1 MLRKLPKRD
10 DAIRLTQ
17 QQQQQQ
23 LSKLI
28 IIIGDDFCLFPHFQ
42 YCGWMNRDQRY
53 QITMNRC
60 LFQLV
65 KCAMGARDGNR
76 GTSLSVSWAFSWVL
90 AAWWS
95 INSSAERGARSY
107 LLLCLLYCNLEPP
120 AVCWEEEEEAH
131 TRRKS
136 LESFSLQES
145 CNHSRC
151 NDTSASA
158 CYWISFYSYCCYHQL
173 LLMDGR
179 WFRSR
184 RISNR
189 WWVRECAKNLNK
201 DSSTWVI
208 HILSYWIAANI
219 EMLINWITFSNIRR
233 WIRTISSGRCLL
245 AAGCTGSQ
253 VR

>member
-1 MLRKLPKRD
+1 MMRKLPKRD

-28 IIIGDDFCLFPHFQ
+28 IILGDDFCLFPHFQ

-120 AVCWEEEEEAH
+120 AVCWEEEAH
-131 TRRKS
+131 KEKVS
-136 LESFSLQES
+136 
-145 CNHSRC
+145 
-151 NDTSASA
+151 
-158 CYWISFYSYCCYHQL
+158 WIIQSPRVVQPFKMQRHQRLCL
-173 LLMDGR
+173 LLNYILFLLLLSSTAVNGR
-179 WFRSR
+179 QVVSFK
-184 RISNR
+184 
-189 WWVRECAKNLNK
+189 KNL
-201 DSSTWVI
+201 
-208 HILSYWIAANI
+208 
-219 EMLINWITFSNIRR
+219 E
-233 WIRTISSGRCLL
+233 
-245 AAGCTGSQ
+245 Q
-253 VR
+253 VMSKRMCKEPQQRLVYLGNPHFVLFNSR